1 LILHQNKSL
10 NEAKIHQ
17 KKLGIIGS
25 GQLGKMLLE
34 EAVKWDLNTSVL
46 ANEPDAPCRILCREY
61 IVCDS
66 YFDYDAIY
74 NFGISCDVLTIEIE
88 HVNVDALEQLELE
101 GVAVYP
107 QPQVLRTIQDK
118 GLQKQFY
125 AAHKI
130 PASSFELFH
139 SREQIVDAINSGKL
153 KYPFVQK
160 LCKGGYDGKGV
171 AVIDDAG
178 DLKELLEFASVVEE
192 KIEIETEYA
201 VIVSRNASGESVV
214 YDAVEMAF
222 DEEANLL
229 DVLIYPARIDKSL
242 NEKIKKLAL
251 DVSNAFG
258 HIGLLAVEMF
268 ADKKGVLY
276 VNEVAPRPH
285 NSGHHTIEAS
295 ICSQFEQHLRAI
307 LGLPPGSTRA
317 LQEAVMV
324 NLVGAKNFEGPVWYE
339 GFDEALKHPGVFIHL
354 YGKTKT
360 KPFRKMGH
368 ITVCSDDVN
377 DALKTALEVKKLI
390 QVKSI
395 Q

>member
-1 LILHQNKSL
+1 L
-10 NEAKIHQ
+10 NGKTTHQ

-46 ANEPDAPCRILCREY
+46 ANEPDAPCKILCREY
-61 IVCDS
+61 QVCDS

-74 NFGISCDVLTIEIE
+74 NFGITCDVLTIEIE
-88 HVNVDALEQLELE
+88 HVNVDALEQLEHE

-107 QPQVLRTIQDK
+107 QPQVLRIIQDK

-125 AAHKI
+125 AAHQI
-130 PASSFELFH
+130 PASAFRLYH
-139 SREQIVDAINSGKL
+139 SKQEILDAVHTNDL
-153 KYPFVQK
+153 QFPFVQK

-171 AVIDDAG
+171 AVIDNAG

-192 KIEIETEYA
+192 KIEIQTEYA
-201 VIVSRNASGESVV
+201 VIVARNASGDAVV

-229 DVLIYPARIDKSL
+229 DVLIYPARIDHAL

-251 DVSNAFG
+251 EVSEAFA

-268 ADKKGVLY
+268 VDKKGELY

-307 LGLPPGSTRA
+307 MGLPLGSPEA
-317 LQEAVMV
+317 LQPAVMV

-339 GFDEALKHPGVFIHL
+339 GFEEALKHPGVYIHL
-354 YGKTKT
+354 YGKAKT
-360 KPFRKMGH
+360 NPFRKMGH
-368 ITVCSDDVN
+368 ITVCHNDVN
-377 DALKTALEVKKLI
+377 TALQTALNVKKLI

-395 Q
+395 